1 MKKNKAAA
9 VFLCV
14 FFKSLV
20 YVVTFAILV
29 FGSYKG
35 ALYYFSHVQTAG
47 ENESLA
53 KYIDTIQAD
62 GTADRV
68 AKNLILAEDSDKG
81 KIKKILI
88 EICNQDTGNI
98 DYITVPNRT
107 EYTISYELYKKLAAA
122 NPDMPQIVSF
132 YKLHKYFQNASLA
145 QCAQLILEDMLDIK
159 FSYYTVIPND
169 VYKEMFY
176 TEKGT
181 GLQKWRK
188 AYQQEM
194 EAFTEEK
201 DYDAFFKKY
210 YEKVTSNLSE
220 EKKCQYSGT
229 YLQAV
234 PTQVA
239 FSIVSGEKSE
249 NGFVVAVEETNSYI
263 NKVIKNVAY
272 SEQNQ
277 AQKTARENQSSIGLS
292 VRILNST
299 KVNGLA
305 SSYQEKL
312 VEAGVNVTNIGN
324 YNGQTLTNTK
334 IYVRE
339 AGYGE
344 DLLQYF
350 NNAEIEVG
358 QVDEGL
364 DMCIV
369 LGTADGNND

>member
-1 MKKNKAAA
+1 
-9 VFLCV
+9 
-14 FFKSLV
+14 
-20 YVVTFAILV
+20 
-29 FGSYKG
+29 
-35 ALYYFSHVQTAG
+35 
-47 ENESLA
+47 
-53 KYIDTIQAD
+53 
-62 GTADRV
+62 
-68 AKNLILAEDSDKG
+68 
-81 KIKKILI
+81 
-88 EICNQDTGNI
+88 
-98 DYITVPNRT
+98 
-107 EYTISYELYKKLAAA
+107 
-122 NPDMPQIVSF
+122 
-132 YKLHKYFQNASLA
+132 
-145 QCAQLILEDMLDIK
+145 
-159 FSYYTVIPND
+159 
-169 VYKEMFY
+169 
-176 TEKGT
+176 
-181 GLQKWRK
+181 
-188 AYQQEM
+188 M